1 MTSPLGR
8 RLREPGASAPCPRP
22 SRARLCSVSAQQR
35 RRRRTLTPAPRPYPR
50 GLLRGCSE
58 GQRRGAPAASDPGS
72 ESRLASCP
80 RRTASSSVCVARC
93 SAPRARPGP
102 LPVRTAE
109 TNASA
114 GERRPP
120 LAPRTPRVAAADVC
134 AAPPP
139 VPGGCARPKH
149 VPHTED
155 SFWNFSIYLELQNI
169 SRSTPGIFAV
179 TTFLSDFLV
188 TRLVKTKMVRKS
200 SQSPWL
206 SDLYSGLL

>member
-1 MTSPLGR
+1 MPPTVASPSVLSER
-8 RLREPGASAPCPRP
+8 AAEAAAEDPHPRP
-22 SRARLCSVSAQQR
+22 G
-35 RRRRTLTPAPRPYPR
+35 PYPR

-72 ESRLASCP
+72 ESHLASCP
-80 RRTASSSVCVARC
+80 RRAASSSVCVARC

-139 VPGGCARPKH
+139 VPGGCARLRCVAH
-149 VPHTED
+149 RRFV
-155 SFWNFSIYLELQNI
+155 LE
-169 SRSTPGIFAV
+169 F
-179 TTFLSDFLV
+179 
-188 TRLVKTKMVRKS
+188 
-200 SQSPWL
+200 
-206 SDLYSGLL
+206 